1 MKYQRI
7 LGFIICI
14 CSIVFVLCSCR
25 TAEDYEAFEE
35 LTTQCVEEDQSV
47 MLELYDMYE
56 NNIITGI
63 SQTNDTNVGGITIEY
78 NDKQYHV
85 FMPEE
90 TNNSTQD
97 CLRACEIVD
106 HLINK
111 YPITD
116 INYYDNLGKMELW
129 FDENFYGMNW
139 AIIYYPP
146 DIEPDED
153 VPGYDHTEEIK
164 NGFYRYYCY
173 PGF

>member
-14 CSIVFVLCSCR
+14 CSIVFVLCGCK

-35 LTTQCVEEDQSV
+35 LTAQCVEEDQSV
-47 MLELYDMYE
+47 MLELYDICQDQSLTLVYSH
-56 NNIITGI
+56 TDKI
-63 SQTNDTNVGGITIEY
+63 SQQQADILPDEPSRG
-78 NDKQYHV
+78 
-85 FMPEE
+85 
-90 TNNSTQD
+90 S
-97 CLRACEIVD
+97 EIAD
-106 HLINK
+106 YLMSK

-116 INYYDNLGKMELW
+116 IYYYDNLEMMELW

-146 DIEPDED
+146 GIEPPED

-164 NGFYRYYCY
+164 DGFYRYYCY